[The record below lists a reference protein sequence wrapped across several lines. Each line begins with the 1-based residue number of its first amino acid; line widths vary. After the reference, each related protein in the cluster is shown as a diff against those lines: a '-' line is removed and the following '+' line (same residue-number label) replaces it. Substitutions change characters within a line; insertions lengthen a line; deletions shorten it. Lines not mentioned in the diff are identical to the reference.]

1 MNIVIKVLGFIHNS
15 TTCIKVN
22 FGVSIRQG
30 ESGLCAEA
38 ELPITPG
45 GAAAPATV
53 GHRTLPAMDSPASVL
68 ACNLKQVCFC
78 PT

>member
-30 ESGLCAEA
+30 ESGLCVCDMLTFYFYFYHVTCLLEW
-38 ELPITPG
+38 LYYCLFIFHDQ
-45 GAAAPATV
+45 
-53 GHRTLPAMDSPASVL
+53 GHDRR
-68 ACNLKQVCFC
+68 
-78 PT
+78 